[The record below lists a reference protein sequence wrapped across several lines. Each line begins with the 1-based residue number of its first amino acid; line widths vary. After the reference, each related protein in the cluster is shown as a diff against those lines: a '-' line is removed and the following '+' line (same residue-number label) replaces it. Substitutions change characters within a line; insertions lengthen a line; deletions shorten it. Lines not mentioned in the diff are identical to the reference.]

1 MKPSSTLALALYNV
15 TLLLQGTCSAYGQ
28 KAAYERTM
36 LWSLYVMEDILGAKT
51 GVVEADPTLN
61 IDGDFKIA
69 AGCVGTRPRDMT
81 VLGVPGR
88 CTLNEFLDHIWRQ
101 TPTIK
106 KGPDGV
112 DVTLGYD
119 QRPVAKYAVTVKEP
133 FPLDAKIIAGSITQ
147 IAGKQNK
154 DSKEMVPFNGKNVKI
169 AQNGHTGNM
178 DERLLFPGRTD
189 WPNPR
194 NGVENFAKALELAGE
209 RFVELNNLWQELT
222 TRPSVPDAKGELR
235 PRIELNNKDHPL
247 YKAHREANRVF
258 NRARQ
263 GAHEAA
269 TFVQDIRLKDLHGYR
284 EKKADWRSLH
294 RDFEPT
300 FKTVDGRNPGMGR
313 LELDVDTSAQTLAN
327 LDGTDKATAERKL
340 NDFVVS
346 MDNSPGGRSHLTAL
360 TSAQKTVRLMDA
372 AMDPGPI
379 AGCS

>member
-28 KAAYERTM
+28 KAAYERAM
-36 LWSLYVMEDILGAKT
+36 LWGLYVMEDIIGAKT
-51 GVVEADPTLN
+51 GVIEADPTLN
-61 IDGDFKIA
+61 IDGDFKVA

-101 TPTIK
+101 TPTTK
-106 KGPDGV
+106 KGPDEV

-119 QRPVAKYAVTVKEP
+119 QRPDKNSVRVKEP
-133 FPLDAKIIAGSITQ
+133 FPLDAQIIAGSITSA
-147 IAGKQNK
+147 AGKDNRA
-154 DSKEMVPFNGKNVKI
+154 SKEMVLFHGKNVKI
-169 AQNGHTGNM
+169 SQSGHTGNL
-178 DERLLFPGRTD
+178 DERKLFPGRTD
-189 WPNPR
+189 WPNPL

-209 RFVELNNLWQELT
+209 RFVELNNLWRELT

-247 YKAHREANRVF
+247 YQAHREANRVF

-263 GAHEAA
+263 GAHDAA
-269 TFVQDIRLKDLHGYR
+269 TFVQDIRLQDLHVYR
-284 EKKADWRSLH
+284 KRFADWRPLH

-300 FKTVDGRNPGMGR
+300 FKTVNGKNPGIGWD
-313 LELDVDTSAQTLAN
+313 ELDVDTSAQTLAD

-346 MDNSPGGRSHLTAL
+346 MDNSPGGSSHLTAL
-360 TSAQKTVRLMDA
+360 TSAQRTVRLMDA
-372 AMDPGPI
+372 AVDPGPI